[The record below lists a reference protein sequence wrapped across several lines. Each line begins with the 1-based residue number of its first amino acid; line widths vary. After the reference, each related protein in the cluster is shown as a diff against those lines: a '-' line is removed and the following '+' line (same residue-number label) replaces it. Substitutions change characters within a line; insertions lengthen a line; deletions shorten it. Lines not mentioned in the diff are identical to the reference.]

1 MNSVTRKH
9 ACRFLPAGP
18 LMLLICISTSCVSIP
33 KQAPELSVELGKK
46 VSSLESSHINL
57 LRSYFEQRRERVDE
71 FVESTWLPLFA
82 ENFFT
87 NPQIKAAWDQIVQS
101 KDPKERLDFLLFVG
115 PQLLEVIN
123 EKRRELIAPLDELE
137 RDLEAAI
144 RNDYNL
150 ARSMNNSLTS
160 FLESAVKV
168 KEDQQ
173 RYLDM
178 IGVTDE
184 KVSKAIDDADEVLED
199 LVSKA
204 DKIEDYTDKAES
216 YKKKFKEIRDKIKK

>member
-1 MNSVTRKH
+1 MKIK
-9 ACRFLPAGP
+9 LI
-18 LMLLICISTSCVSIP
+18 LLTLALGASSCVSVP

-46 VSSLESSHINL
+46 VSSLETSHINL
-57 LRSYFEQRRERVDE
+57 LKLYFQQRRQRVEE
-71 FVESTWLPLFA
+71 FIESTWLPLFA

-87 NPQIKAAWDQIVQS
+87 DPQIKAAWEQIIAS
-101 KDPKERLDFLLFVG
+101 KDPKERLEFLVFVG
-115 PQLLEVIN
+115 PQLLTVVS
-123 EKRRELIAPLDELE
+123 EKRRELMTPLDELE

-160 FLESAVKV
+160 FLESATKV
-168 KEDQQ
+168 KENQQ

-178 IGVTDE
+178 IGVTEE
-184 KVSKAIDDADEVLED
+184 KVSDAIDEAGKVLED

-204 DKIEDYTDKAES
+204 EKIEDYTDKAES
-216 YKKKFKEIRDKIKK
+216 YKKKLKEIRYKVKK